1 MRRYYIYLILL
12 GALALRLYQID
23 SPILG
28 YHSWRQ
34 ADTAAVARN
43 FHEHGYNLFY
53 PQIDWGGNS
62 PGYVETEFQI
72 YPFAVALLYKIFG
85 VRELLGRLLS
95 ALLSLVSIYTLYLL
109 VRKIIDE
116 RTALWTAI
124 ILAIVPLNVYYSRA
138 FMPESALLMCSVVG
152 VYLFSRWASSLGLT
166 YLLLSAVFIALAG
179 LIKIPTLYLGLPLIH
194 LAWLRFGRRT
204 LYQSPLWVYAILV
217 FAPVGLWYYHAH
229 RIFLESGL
237 TFYIW
242 GYGTDKWGNWH
253 LLGDLKFYNRILFRS
268 IAERH
273 LTWPGFILFV
283 IGLTIRRQGPQE
295 RLFDFWLISLA
306 AYFAIV
312 ARGNYIH
319 EYYQLPF
326 VIPAAVFAGKT
337 LAKYLS
343 YRTFRDAGIRTR
355 LVCGL
360 ILICALAVP
369 MLSGLRYHK
378 YMQAEHVS
386 SPTYKLAK
394 ELERSTP
401 ADALVITVGN
411 LDPTVLYLSH
421 RRGWYMPMERF
432 DQKTIEGRKRQGA
445 DYLAGLMHHF
455 TESATTAK
463 LQGVLDTHRV
473 IASTDTYFI
482 IQL

>member
-1 MRRYYIYLILL
+1 MRRSYIYLILL
-12 GALALRLYQID
+12 GALALRLHQIN

-34 ADTAAVARN
+34 ADTAAIARN
-43 FHEHGYNLFY
+43 FHEHGYNILY

-72 YPFAVALLYKIFG
+72 YPFAVALLYRVFG
-85 VRELLGRLLS
+85 VREVLGRLLS
-95 ALLSLVSIYTLYLL
+95 VLFSLVSIYALYLL
-109 VRKIIDE
+109 VRSIIDE
-116 RTALWTAI
+116 RVGIWAAV
-124 ILAIVPLNVYYSRA
+124 ILAIMPLNIYYSRA

-152 VYLFSRWASSLGLT
+152 IYLFSRWVASPAPK
-166 YLLLSAVFIALAG
+166 YLVLSAAFIALAG
-179 LIKIPTLYLGLPLIH
+179 LIKIPTLYLGLPLVY

-204 LYQSPLWVYAILV
+204 LYQGPLWLYAAAV
-217 FAPVGLWYYHAH
+217 FAAIGLWYYHAH

-253 LLGDLKFYNRILFRS
+253 LLGDLKFYNRVLFRS

-273 LTWPGFILFV
+273 MTWPGFVLFV
-283 IGLTIRRQGPQE
+283 IGLTIRRRRRQE
-295 RLFDFWLISLA
+295 RIFDLWLVSLA
-306 AYFAIV
+306 VYFAIV
-312 ARGNYIH
+312 AKGNYIH

-326 VIPAAVFAGKT
+326 VVPAAVFAGKA

-343 YRTFRDAGIRTR
+343 YDTFRRSRARTR

-360 ILICALAVP
+360 VLVCLLAIP
-369 MLSGLRYHK
+369 ILSGLRYHK
-378 YMQAEHVS
+378 YMVAEDVS
-386 SPTYKLAK
+386 SPTYRLAK
-394 ELERSTP
+394 ELGRSTP
-401 ADALVITVGN
+401 AGALIITVGN
-411 LDPTVLYLSH
+411 LDPTILYLSH
-421 RRGWYMPMERF
+421 RRGWYMPMENF
-432 DQKTIEGRKRQGA
+432 DHETIAERKIAGA
-445 DYLAGLMHHF
+445 DYLAGLLHHF
-455 TESATTAK
+455 TDARQRTE
-463 LQGVLDTHRV
+463 LQRLLDTHQV